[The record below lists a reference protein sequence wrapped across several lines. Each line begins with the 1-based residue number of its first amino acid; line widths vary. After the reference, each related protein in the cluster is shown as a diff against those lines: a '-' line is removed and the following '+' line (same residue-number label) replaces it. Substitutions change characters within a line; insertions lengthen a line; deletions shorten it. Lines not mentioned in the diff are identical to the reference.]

1 MIFSVYT
8 KCPYFNQNPQTLQVS
23 NQIVDILKSYTFAHL
38 QIKLLNLATID
49 IVIILAYV
57 VGIIFLG
64 FYISRK
70 ASANLQS
77 YFLGGNKLKWYYLG
91 LSNASGMFDISGTMW
106 TVTILFVYGLKSAWI
121 PWLWP
126 VWNQVF
132 IFVYLAIW
140 LRRSGV
146 MTGAEWITFRFGD
159 GKSAKLSH
167 IIVVIFAVISVVGF
181 IAYFFE
187 GIGKYCTAILPW
199 DLAFSLGENTVS
211 SESSYALIICSLTT
225 LYTVKGGMYSV
236 VATEVMQFFIM
247 TISCFVVG
255 YIAYTTVSAEQIN
268 AVIPEGW
275 KDLSFG
281 WTMDLD
287 WSNSEL
293 PSITDKMDKDGF
305 EWFGILF
312 MLMLFKGIFASIAG
326 PVPSYDMQ
334 RVLSARKPSEAAK
347 MSFTTI
353 WVMYI
358 PRYLMIAGFA
368 VLALVFL
375 TPELKAMGANVDFEK
390 ILPLAINK
398 FVPAGFKG
406 LLLAGFLA
414 AFMGT
419 FSAFVNSAPAYIV
432 NDIYKKYIN
441 PNASDKKYIRL
452 SIISSLVLVGLGIT
466 FGFFISS
473 LNALTLWLT
482 SALYGGY
489 IAANVLKWTWWRFT
503 GYGYFYGMLFG
514 LVASTI
520 KLFIYPEIVDIYMFP
535 LILLFSTIGCLVGT
549 YLKPLENREAVKEFY
564 KKTRPWGFWGPIK
577 REVMAEDPSFVPN
590 QDGKRD
596 TVNILVGIVW
606 QFSQVVIPI
615 YFMIRENYEA
625 MVWVIILVATTW
637 ILKKNWWNKL
647 HEADEKELAD

>member
-1 MIFSVYT
+1 MSLAF
-8 KCPYFNQNPQTLQVS
+8 
-23 NQIVDILKSYTFAHL
+23 VDIA
-38 QIKLLNLATID
+38 
-49 IVIILAYV
+49 IILLYIA
-57 VGIIFLG
+57 GILFVG
-64 FYISRK
+64 FYISRR
-70 ASANLQS
+70 ASQNLQS
-77 YFLGGNKLKWYYLG
+77 YFLGGNTLKWYYLG

-106 TVTILFVYGLKSAWI
+106 TVAILFIYGLKSAWI

-140 LRRSGV
+140 LRRSKV

-167 IIVVIFAVISVVGF
+167 IIVVIFAVISVIGF

-199 DLAFSLGENTVS
+199 NLSVSLGSLYLS
-211 SESSYALIICSLTT
+211 SESSYALIICILTT
-225 LYTVKGGMYSV
+225 VYTVKGGMYSV
-236 VATEVMQFFIM
+236 VATEVMQFVIM
-247 TISCFVVG
+247 TISCFVIG
-255 YIAYTTVSAEQIN
+255 YIAYTSVSAEQIN
-268 AVIPEGW
+268 AVIPPGW
-275 KDLSFG
+275 KDLTFG
-281 WTMDLD
+281 WTLDVD
-287 WSNSEL
+287 WSSSAL
-293 PSITDKMDKDGF
+293 PGITDKIADDGF
-305 EWFGILF
+305 SFFGVLF
-312 MLMLFKGIFASIAG
+312 MLMLFKGIFASVAG

-353 WVMYI
+353 WVLYI
-358 PRYLMIAGFA
+358 PRYLMVAGFS
-368 VLALVFL
+368 VLALVYL
-375 TPELKAMGANVDFEK
+375 TPELQAMGDNLDFEK

-441 PNASDKKYIRL
+441 PDGSDRTYIRL
-452 SIISSLVLVGLGIT
+452 SIISSVVLVALGLT

-473 LNALTLWLT
+473 LNKLTLWLT

-489 IAANVLKWTWWRFT
+489 IAANVLKWVWWRFT

-514 LVASTI
+514 LLASTV
-520 KLFIYPEIVDIYMFP
+520 KLFFFPDIVDIYMFP
-535 LILLFSTIGCLVGT
+535 VILAFSVAGCLIGT
-549 YLKPLENREAVKEFY
+549 YIRPLENREAVKEFY
-564 KKTRPWGFWGPIK
+564 RRTRPWGFWGPIR
-577 REVMAEDPSFVPN
+577 REVMAEHPDFVPN
-590 QDGKRD
+590 QEGRRD
-596 TVNILVGIVW
+596 AVNIVVGIAW

-615 YFMIRENYEA
+615 YFMIRENYQA
-625 MVWVIILVATTW
+625 MGWVIVLVATTW
-637 ILKKNWWNKL
+637 MLKKNWWNKL
-647 HEADEKELAD
+647 PEADREHQKTKKRAVV

>member
-1 MIFSVYT
+1 MSLAF
-8 KCPYFNQNPQTLQVS
+8 
-23 NQIVDILKSYTFAHL
+23 VDIA
-38 QIKLLNLATID
+38 
-49 IVIILAYV
+49 IILLYIA
-57 VGIIFLG
+57 GILFVG
-64 FYISRK
+64 FYISRR
-70 ASANLQS
+70 ASQNLQS
-77 YFLGGNKLKWYYLG
+77 YFLGGNTLKWYYLG

-106 TVTILFVYGLKSAWI
+106 TVAILFIYGLKSAWI

-140 LRRSGV
+140 LRRSKV

-167 IIVVIFAVISVVGF
+167 IIVVIFAVISVIGF

-199 DLAFSLGENTVS
+199 NLSVSLGSLYLS
-211 SESSYALIICSLTT
+211 SESSYALIICILTT
-225 LYTVKGGMYSV
+225 IYTVKGGMYSV
-236 VATEVMQFFIM
+236 VATEVMQFVIM
-247 TISCFVVG
+247 TISCFVIG
-255 YIAYTTVSAEQIN
+255 YIAYTSVSAEQIN
-268 AVIPEGW
+268 AVIPPGW
-275 KDLSFG
+275 KDLTFG
-281 WTMDLD
+281 WTLDVD
-287 WSNSEL
+287 WSNSAL
-293 PSITDKMDKDGF
+293 PGITDKIADDGF
-305 EWFGILF
+305 SFFGVLF
-312 MLMLFKGIFASIAG
+312 MLMLFKGIFASVAG

-353 WVMYI
+353 WVLYI
-358 PRYLMIAGFA
+358 PRYLMVAGFS
-368 VLALVFL
+368 VLALVYL
-375 TPELKAMGANVDFEK
+375 TPELQAMGANLDFEK

-441 PNASDKKYIRL
+441 PDGSDSTYIRL
-452 SIISSLVLVGLGIT
+452 SIISSVVLVALGLT

-473 LNALTLWLT
+473 LNKLTLWLT

-489 IAANVLKWTWWRFT
+489 IAANVLKWVWWRFT

-514 LVASTI
+514 LLASTV
-520 KLFIYPEIVDIYMFP
+520 KLFFFPDIVDIYMFP
-535 LILLFSTIGCLVGT
+535 IILAFSVAGCLIGT
-549 YLKPLENREAVKEFY
+549 YIRPLENREAVKEFY
-564 KKTRPWGFWGPIK
+564 RRTRPWGFWGPIR
-577 REVMAEDPSFVPN
+577 REVMEENPDFVPN
-590 QDGKRD
+590 QEGRRD
-596 TVNILVGIVW
+596 AVNIVVGIAW

-615 YFMIRENYEA
+615 YFMIRENYQA
-625 MVWVIILVATTW
+625 MGWVIVLVATTW
-637 ILKKNWWNKL
+637 MLKKNWWNKL
-647 HEADEKELAD
+647 PEADREHQKTKKRAVEV

>member
-1 MIFSVYT
+1 MS
-8 KCPYFNQNPQTLQVS
+8 LS
-23 NQIVDILKSYTFAHL
+23 SLDI
-38 QIKLLNLATID
+38 
-49 IVIILAYV
+49 IIIGIYI
-57 VGIIFLG
+57 VGIILLG
-64 FYISRK
+64 FYISKR
-70 ASANLQS
+70 ASRDMKS

-106 TVTILFVYGLKSAWI
+106 TVSILLVYGLKSAWL

-126 VWNQVF
+126 IWNQVF

-140 LRRSGV
+140 LRRSKV
-146 MTGAEWITFRFGD
+146 MTGAEWITYRFGD
-159 GKSAKLSH
+159 GKGSKLSH
-167 IIVVIFAVISVVGF
+167 IIIVTFAVISVIGF

-199 DLAFSLGENTVS
+199 DLSIEMGVMTLS
-211 SESSYALIICSLTT
+211 SERSYALIICSLTA

-255 YIAYTTVSAEQIN
+255 YIAYTTVSAEQITA
-268 AVIPEGW
+268 AVPDGW

-281 WTMDLD
+281 LTLDLD
-287 WSNSEL
+287 WSQTNFPSVNEKISE
-293 PSITDKMDKDGF
+293 DGF
-305 EWFGILF
+305 GLFGTLF

-334 RVLSARKPSEAAK
+334 RILSARKPSEAAK

-353 WVMYI
+353 WVLYI

-368 VLALVFL
+368 VLALVHL
-375 TPELKAMGANVDFEK
+375 VPEFQAMGADLDFEK
-390 ILPLAINK
+390 TLPLAISK
-398 FVPAGFKG
+398 FVPSGFQG

-419 FSAFVNSAPAYIV
+419 FSAFVNAAPAYIV

-441 PNASDKKYIRL
+441 PNASDKRYVTL
-452 SIISSLVLVGLGIT
+452 SIIASIALVMVGIA
-466 FGFFISS
+466 FGFYAGS
-473 LNALTLWLT
+473 LNKLTLWLT

-489 IAANVLKWTWWRFT
+489 IAANFLKWIWWRFT
-503 GYGYFYGMLFG
+503 GYGYFYGMLLG
-514 LVASTI
+514 LIASTS
-520 KLFIYPEIVDIYMFP
+520 KLLFFPEIVDIYVFP
-535 LILLFSTIGCLVGT
+535 IIFGFSIAGCVIGT
-549 YLKPLENREAVKEFY
+549 YMKPLENREAVKAFY
-564 KKTRPWGFWGPIK
+564 RTTRPWGFWGPIK
-577 REVMAEDPSFVPN
+577 REVMQEDPDFVPN

-596 TVNILVGIVW
+596 AVNIVIGIIW

-615 YFMIRENYEA
+615 YFMIRAHYHFMA
-625 MVWVIILVATTW
+625 WAIILFASTW
-637 ILKKNWWNKL
+637 VLKKNWWNKL
-647 HEADEKELAD
+647 YKADDI